1 MFGNF
6 TIKAINSDR
15 YYGYTKG
22 VIYDFVDGSTKWD
35 DGLGSGIYKNYED
48 FCNRNISISE
58 DFILIYEESYLT
70 VLELLNELINKNV
83 NIGDKFECS
92 NGDIYEVVL
101 INNNY
106 YTLYKIENYKEI
118 QLSLLLSNNITFKKI
133 ENEE

>member
-1 MFGNF
+1 MRLYDVYKHKKNNNIIQIDSFATRMNDFG
-6 TIKAINSDR
+6 R
-15 YYGYTKG
+15 
-22 VIYDFVDGSTKWD
+22 
-35 DGLGSGIYKNYED
+35 E
-48 FCNRNISISE
+48 
-58 DFILIYEESYLT
+58 YEESYLT